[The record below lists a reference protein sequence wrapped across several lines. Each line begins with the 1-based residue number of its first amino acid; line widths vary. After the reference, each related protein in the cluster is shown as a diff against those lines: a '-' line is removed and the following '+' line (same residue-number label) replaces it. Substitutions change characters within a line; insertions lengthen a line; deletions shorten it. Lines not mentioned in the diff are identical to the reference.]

1 MAIGLAIV
9 LGILLATPAFGLRDQ
24 VFHFFTGKRHP
35 PAVVVKRF
43 ENLTVGP
50 PGRVVRHV
58 QAGKARNVMTL
69 SFAGYGTWPLWVAP
83 VSGGG
88 FCTSRGLCDLH
99 HSTPL
104 DAMLIVGGPG
114 KTQQV
119 SRSGKERVFFEGF
132 TDLRGA
138 QVSVRFEDG
147 SSKRLPL
154 VWVTRPIRAAFFV
167 YELPKAHWKLG
178 ARPVALVAESDAGKV
193 LARDPKIAGYLRFAA
208 RGGLASPA
216 EAAESS
222 RRIWAIIAVVAAL
235 LALVAALLWRRRG
248 LAAAA
253 PLFVAAGVTAAF
265 AGAGL
270 ARGGAYH
277 APPPSKP
284 RSYHS
289 PPIYHAYASGYV
301 REGFL
306 GSHQAR
312 DRLLIARTPAEG
324 LRWDQWISHHQVSPP
339 QSADF
344 TRQALVGVFLLGRP
358 LAMVRSVAVTKMH
371 LRGGTLR
378 LTLVVSP
385 RPTHSC
391 GPSPDACRQFY
402 KPHAGYHA
410 FTIVAVPR
418 AQAARVR
425 RIVIAQERRGR
436 LAIHIGFSHIDQRR

>member
-1 MAIGLAIV
+1 
-9 LGILLATPAFGLRDQ
+9 
-24 VFHFFTGKRHP
+24 
-35 PAVVVKRF
+35 
-43 ENLTVGP
+43 
-50 PGRVVRHV
+50 
-58 QAGKARNVMTL
+58 
-69 SFAGYGTWPLWVAP
+69 
-83 VSGGG
+83 
-88 FCTSRGLCDLH
+88 
-99 HSTPL
+99 
-104 DAMLIVGGPG
+104 MLIVGGPG
-114 KTQQV
+114 KTQPI

-301 REGFL
+301 RGRVSRLAPGSRPPPDRENAGGRAPL
-306 GSHQAR
+306 G
-312 DRLLIARTPAEG
+312 TNG
-324 LRWDQWISHHQVSPP
+324 
-339 QSADF
+339 SA
-344 TRQALVGVFLLGRP
+344 TI
-358 LAMVRSVAVTKMH
+358 RS
-371 LRGGTLR
+371 RRRSR
-378 LTLVVSP
+378 LTS
-385 RPTHSC
+385 
-391 GPSPDACRQFY
+391 
-402 KPHAGYHA
+402 
-410 FTIVAVPR
+410 
-418 AQAARVR
+418 
-425 RIVIAQERRGR
+425 RGR
-436 LAIHIGFSHIDQRR
+436 RSSGCSCSVGRWQWYGASP